1 MSAPTPFWVI
11 RGLRKEGFQA
21 YVVGGAVRDLLVG
34 RTPNDFDI
42 ATNAHPQQIKRIF
55 RSARIIG
62 RRFRLVHVYSGR
74 DTYIEVSTFRSH
86 SPVAEDGMPLPE
98 DANNHFGTMEEDSQR
113 RDFTVN
119 ALYYC
124 PIDGQLIDYVGGY
137 EDIRQKRLRTLAKA
151 EASFVEDPVRMIRAV
166 KYASLLDFPIPL
178 PMAGLIRRLRE
189 SLLTCSRERVTEEVF
204 KILTSGASAT
214 ILENAHR
221 LRLFEIILP
230 AHERKLMES
239 RARFAETAFGI
250 KLAELD
256 ARTAQGV
263 SLDRGDMFAFL
274 FADLARERAEL
285 FAGDEPDLLVQRFIR
300 SESAPLFPSKKD
312 LAVAAAGLLREMAPH
327 RTRAAARAPGSARGR
342 TGQGDGQGT
351 VKKRPRH
358 RRGRGGRPRA
368 TGAGPGAPR
377 GHA

>member
-1 MSAPTPFWVI
+1 MLFRYGKTSNGTIEKKAHIYTPDEHGIDPRLVGADAVRVI

-204 KILTSGASAT
+204 
-214 ILENAHR
+214 
-221 LRLFEIILP
+221 
-230 AHERKLMES
+230 
-239 RARFAETAFGI
+239 
-250 KLAELD
+250 
-256 ARTAQGV
+256 
-263 SLDRGDMFAFL
+263 
-274 FADLARERAEL
+274 
-285 FAGDEPDLLVQRFIR
+285 R
-300 SESAPLFPSKKD
+300 SS
-312 LAVAAAGLLREMAPH
+312 
-327 RTRAAARAPGSARGR
+327 
-342 TGQGDGQGT
+342 
-351 VKKRPRH
+351 
-358 RRGRGGRPRA
+358 
-368 TGAGPGAPR
+368 PR
-377 GHA
+377 GHRRRSWKMRTGFVSLRSSSPRTSGS

>member
-1 MSAPTPFWVI
+1 
-11 RGLRKEGFQA
+11 
-21 YVVGGAVRDLLVG
+21 
-34 RTPNDFDI
+34 
-42 ATNAHPQQIKRIF
+42 
-55 RSARIIG
+55 
-62 RRFRLVHVYSGR
+62 
-74 DTYIEVSTFRSH
+74 
-86 SPVAEDGMPLPE
+86 
-98 DANNHFGTMEEDSQR
+98 
-113 RDFTVN
+113 
-119 ALYYC
+119 
-124 PIDGQLIDYVGGY
+124 
-137 EDIRQKRLRTLAKA
+137 
-151 EASFVEDPVRMIRAV
+151 
-166 KYASLLDFPIPL
+166 
-178 PMAGLIRRLRE
+178 
-189 SLLTCSRERVTEEVF
+189 
-204 KILTSGASAT
+204 
-214 ILENAHR
+214 
-221 LRLFEIILP
+221 
-230 AHERKLMES
+230 MES